1 MCWERTSIFRAR
13 SIRIFSGCKRFVGE
27 VTIVDNDIE
36 M

>member
-1 MCWERTSIFRAR
+1 MSIFRAR

-27 VTIVDNDIE
+27 ATTDGNDIE